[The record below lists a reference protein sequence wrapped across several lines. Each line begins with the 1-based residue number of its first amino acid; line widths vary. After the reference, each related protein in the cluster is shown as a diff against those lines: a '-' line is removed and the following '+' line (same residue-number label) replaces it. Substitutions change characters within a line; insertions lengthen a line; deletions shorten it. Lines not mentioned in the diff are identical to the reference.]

1 MPPANAAPG
10 NVTIHEPAAPLVAIV
25 SATGYIRCIG
35 GKHLHRH
42 SPAMTTFTLERP
54 ETQQLPA
61 ARCTFEQ
68 TVSKS
73 GKTWFEV
80 TMRELYSTGWAHT
93 MGKGSGTY
101 SVNHAREFYA
111 SLLQRGYTAA

>member
-1 MPPANAAPG
+1 M
-10 NVTIHEPAAPLVAIV
+10 AIV
-25 SATGYIRCIG
+25 SATGYSMGIG

-80 TMRELYSTGWAHT
+80 TMRELYSAGWVHT

-101 SVNHAREFYA
+101 SVKHAREFYA